1 MKRSVHLYI
10 GDIEAEFQ
18 NLPDVLYTFRV
29 DDLTSPAAVKNSYSK
44 TITLPST
51 KANNRIF
58 GQYWAGDRT
67 TGTGFDAT
75 RRTPFSLYVD
85 NELYQTG
92 YCKLN
97 DITQN
102 RNSLSY
108 SVSLF
113 GGLGEFFA
121 NLEYTENPA
130 GNDDKRKMSDLD
142 FYSDGNDTPL
152 ELGFEINKETVKS
165 AWDDI
170 DDTDS
175 KWNVLNFAPAYNGL
189 PQDFDADK
197 VLMNVGVIQQS
208 HVDAN
213 GRPYRRSG
221 GRGSVVVTSVTE
233 DGVTYQTYGGYA
245 LAELSRE
252 YTGAEMR
259 EFRSYLMRPV
269 LSVRRAI
276 EAICDSR
283 NNGGYEVDLDS
294 GWFTDDN
301 CYFND
306 LWVTLPMLSTMDY
319 NTKEVS
325 SSATV
330 TTTTK
335 ATGTTTTGDPG
346 YYEDYLAVMSQSDS
360 GMAYDVNVKLSLD
373 IEGVTDNPYDDLVIC
388 AYSSVSHKYYASAI
402 FVQLVAY
409 DAAGNPVAGSPE
421 YFITS
426 SYGARRSGRTDTV
439 AYFVP
444 ITAFTYNQPYGDDYT
459 TARGSYFHRLSGTTY
474 RWNEEISLTAQNV
487 PAGSTLKVLV
497 TKVYKTGGTE
507 NSPKYVFYR
516 LTQAG
521 QITQYSAYTFNNFNV
536 TINSSRV
543 AFKTNE
549 GIRTGAAFTK
559 NQLLDTDYS
568 PAEFLLSY
576 AKIFG
581 LYFLQDPI
589 KKKVSILTRK
599 SFFLR
604 DTLTDIEP
612 YVDRQNARIEPLV
625 FKNKWYSWNLEADES
640 EYGKAYEDTYGKKYG
655 QALINTD
662 YNFNRDTTEVLTDN
676 IFKNAVQ
683 VLERSNAF
691 CYTGQD
697 STSKPWMF
705 PGYSYLLYD
714 TTDNTN
720 THEVTVNPSS
730 TIDAFSG
737 FTTGY
742 MYYDLFDKVQLHSAD
757 NSPADGANVL
767 LMRGANRTL
776 SVGSQQLGYF
786 ITDDNSYMNILN
798 QSRPCWLYT
807 QNETDAMGNSLA
819 IRVTECPYFSRYQ
832 IYDVSGYITR
842 SLDFGRPEEIYIPNA
857 IYRPGSTIYEEF
869 WQSYISDLYSK
880 DTHILRT
887 KMLFKEKPNTDYLR
901 RFYWLDGAIYRMVEI
916 SDYNVAKDALTDVVL
931 VKVQDRANYTS
942 VDVVSG
948 STLTLTLSSDS
959 VGYSGG
965 TVQYTISVSDGGDW
979 VMDYHDS
986 QTSVSAT
993 AGTGDYTGTWTIPAN
1008 GGTSAVQRGM
1018 TVVAGEASA
1027 RVYLTQAGV
1036 TLSLSGPLE
1045 QGDVDFTGG
1054 TRTFRLLCPDS
1065 NWSAKTDY
1073 TGIITNITPSQGNA
1087 TDGSGVT
1094 ITATLG
1100 RNSDASRRSAYIYVQ
1115 TPNGGYQRSS
1125 NIIQNGAGNSYLT
1138 LSPDYV
1144 YQYPSMGGTIQ
1155 VAVSS
1160 NRDWYCENYYPD
1172 VCYTTDT
1179 ASTSGDTVITVTVNR
1194 NTGGSRFGSIYFRFV
1209 DAPAN
1214 AAAVW
1219 TVSQASGTT
1228 AATFYLATTAGTVS
1242 YDSGVTTIQYAI
1254 DNVDEVYTQV
1264 SGASWITDV
1273 QTGIT
1278 GATVTFDRNST
1289 DDERTGWILF
1299 SVDNETWYAYE
1310 LTQDYTLIPDA
1321 TGTITYQQAIMR
1333 GNDQTVFV
1341 SFEPELGIRTISS
1354 SMGSISGAT
1363 LVEPSTG
1370 TSLDVADDIYFYSSA
1385 GSSASG
1391 GTKVGEINLLNSFN
1405 TVSRTVPMYVAQ
1417 GFSSSVLY
1425 QKNTFYMEY
1434 YETAVTFNLS
1444 ASTFVSSGLS
1454 DFTGVEP
1461 ILADAK
1467 YFVEYNGLLTDF
1479 TASTDPS
1486 YWADYRYSHT
1496 TAPKYNRYYR
1506 INPDVVWQR
1515 KGGKL
1520 RIILPQNN
1528 TALPIMYIFFIGQ
1541 NGAPLLGRND
1551 MFVVIHFANVS
1562 VGMKTLASV
1571 PESLMYSGGT
1581 VYPAEGVVLQY
1592 ASDEGAPAVIRLSPW
1607 ITVDTTNR
1615 TVTVQPNTTGN
1626 LRSYYYSDNKGF
1638 IAQEG

>member
-97 DITQN
+97 DITQT

-152 ELGFEINKETVKS
+152 ELGFEINKETVKG

-197 VLMNVGVIQQS
+197 VLMNIGTIQNSGTDSQ
-208 HVDAN
+208 
-213 GRPYRRSG
+213 GRPVRRSG

-335 ATGTTTTGDPG
+335 ATGSTTTGDPG

-388 AYSSVSHKYYASAI
+388 AYSSVSRKYYASAI

-444 ITAFTYNQPYGDDYT
+444 ITAFTYNQPYGNDYT
-459 TARGSYFHRLSGTTY
+459 TARGSYFHRVSGSTY

-507 NSPKYVFYR
+507 NSPKYVYYR

-776 SVGSQQLGYF
+776 SVGSQQLGYY

-807 QNETDAMGNSLA
+807 KNETDAMGNSLA

-1008 GGTSAVQRGM
+1008 GAASVVQRGM

-1065 NWSAKTDY
+1065 DWSAKTDY
-1073 TGIITNITPSQGNA
+1073 TGIITAITPSQGTA
-1087 TDGSGVT
+1087 TDESGVT
-1094 ITATLG
+1094 ITVAIGQNSGAT
-1100 RNSDASRRSAYIYVQ
+1100 NRSAYIYVQ
-1115 TPNGGYQRSS
+1115 TPNGGYQRSGY
-1125 NIIQNGAGNSYLT
+1125 IIQGTAGDTYIRVV
-1138 LSPDYV
+1138 PDYV
-1144 YQYPSMGGTIQ
+1144 GNYPASGGTIML
-1155 VAVSS
+1155 SIGS
-1160 NRDWYCENYYPD
+1160 NTSWVVNNAYPD
-1172 VCYTTDT
+1172 VCHTDT
-1179 ASTSGDTVITVTVNR
+1179 TGGTGDMTVSVTVEPNSGD
-1194 NTGGSRFGSIYFRFV
+1194 SRFGSIYFSRAGGLTGTF
-1209 DAPAN
+1209 
-1214 AAAVW
+1214 
-1219 TVSQASGTT
+1219 TVSQEAYVDPSDYDRQYLSITKHSGSTDNTGGIVFAFGWDSYSANTFSYSKDSGTT
-1228 AATFYLATTAGTVS
+1228 WTTARFSNFEDQHSMVAKIPMNAGETVLLKS
-1242 YDSGVTTIQYAI
+1242 TDFPLVSTNAELRTYVNDSGDTTAQYGLI
-1254 DNVDEVYTQV
+1254 TELDYYQNVSSADTVYTVQGNIMSLV
-1264 SGASWITDV
+1264 YGDNFSGQTTLDKRFYGLFGSCKGLVDASNLVLPATE
-1273 QTGIT
+1273 
-1278 GATVTFDRNST
+1278 ATVTSAYTRMFQYSDI
-1289 DDERTGWILF
+1289 TGGPFVALQ
-1299 SVDNETWYAYE
+1299 S
-1310 LTQDYTLIPDA
+1310 IPDRGCDRMYYNCKNIN
-1321 TGTITYQQAIMR
+1321 TVYLPYVETI
-1333 GNDQTVFV
+1333 GND
-1341 SFEPELGIRTISS
+1341 GIYRILNSAKAGGTLYKKAGVEYPRGDNVIPNSW
-1354 SMGSISGAT
+1354 T
-1363 LVEPSTG
+1363 LV
-1370 TSLDVADDIYFYSSA
+1370 D
-1385 GSSASG
+1385 
-1391 GTKVGEINLLNSFN
+1391 
-1405 TVSRTVPMYVAQ
+1405 
-1417 GFSSSVLY
+1417 Y
-1425 QKNTFYMEY
+1425 Q
-1434 YETAVTFNLS
+1434 
-1444 ASTFVSSGLS
+1444 
-1454 DFTGVEP
+1454 
-1461 ILADAK
+1461 
-1467 YFVEYNGLLTDF
+1467 
-1479 TASTDPS
+1479 
-1486 YWADYRYSHT
+1486 
-1496 TAPKYNRYYR
+1496 
-1506 INPDVVWQR
+1506 
-1515 KGGKL
+1515 
-1520 RIILPQNN
+1520 
-1528 TALPIMYIFFIGQ
+1528 
-1541 NGAPLLGRND
+1541 
-1551 MFVVIHFANVS
+1551 
-1562 VGMKTLASV
+1562 
-1571 PESLMYSGGT
+1571 
-1581 VYPAEGVVLQY
+1581 
-1592 ASDEGAPAVIRLSPW
+1592 
-1607 ITVDTTNR
+1607 
-1615 TVTVQPNTTGN
+1615 
-1626 LRSYYYSDNKGF
+1626 
-1638 IAQEG
+1638 